1 MVAKVGGALLGSSPH
16 SIFSA
21 FNTIAAAIVTQ
32 LEAALSDPTGLQ
44 VGTLAEI
51 ALVLLVISLA
61 ANVIA
66 RWLVQRGVGT
76 ALPVGR
82 GI

>member
-1 MVAKVGGALLGSSPH
+1 L
-16 SIFSA
+16 
-21 FNTIAAAIVTQ
+21 
-32 LEAALSDPTGLQ
+32 

-51 ALVLLVISLA
+51 ALVLLVITLV

-66 RWLVQRGVGT
+66 RRLVQRGAGT